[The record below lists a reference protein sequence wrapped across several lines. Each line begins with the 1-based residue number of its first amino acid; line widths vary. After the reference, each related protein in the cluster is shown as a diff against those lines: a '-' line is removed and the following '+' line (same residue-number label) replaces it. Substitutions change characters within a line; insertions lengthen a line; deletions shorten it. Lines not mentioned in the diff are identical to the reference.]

1 MKTFLRKML
10 LFVILVAIPSQTWAY
25 TTRVNGICYDLIGST
40 ARVTMD
46 NVYHIFYEGN
56 VIIPEEIEY
65 DSKTY
70 KVTSIGDKA
79 FYKCKRLTS
88 ITIPNSVTM
97 IGEDAF
103 YGCEGLTSITFPY
116 SLGYIGDY
124 AFSLCTGLTSITIPN
139 SVTHIGHR
147 AFCICSNVKT
157 LEFNAENCNTCGGTN
172 YNNYSTI
179 DYAFPTSISTV
190 KIGNNVTT
198 IPDYFLYNNFNITN
212 VDIPNSITNIGA
224 YAFCGCYETETI
236 VIPNSVKT
244 IGIGAFENSG
254 KKIVLYPKLDNY
266 NIFGNNTSSYCLYV
280 YESEKDNVEKYWKG
294 KIILLDNPYIIT
306 PYQNYIF
313 GVSFKLADN
322 EYCLDKATNTSIIL
336 SEPEGESW
344 TLTPDENGVYYKD
357 ELKYNTIY
365 QINVSVDTDKGTTRS
380 ITEYIQ
386 TQRGSVSA
394 EYKTTQ
400 TTVTITGVYK
410 STDKTCKDIKC
421 GVEYKGQEYFYEG
434 KDIKFTGLRPNYEHS
449 IYPFAYYGE
458 NKIYNYEYPKTRSLR
473 PKSTGVQGPTT
484 SIITGSYVNGDA
496 HVSETG
502 FTGTLLGKDG
512 VKGDRLNLSGLEPGT
527 EYTVSYYVKTEEGS
541 NETTNYTFTTPALE
555 LTTLQPKS
563 VSNTC
568 AIIAAET
575 NIADEETNVGFQW
588 KKYDAPSTLK
598 PSEGYAAIYS
608 GMMEGRVKNLQPTS
622 YYNVRAFYKSASGNY
637 HYGEW
642 VTFDPSDFS
651 YFEPTVHTY
660 PVEEASDGNYNV
672 KGYALAGTD
681 DITEQGFQYGE
692 VGASES
698 KAMRVRAAMSED
710 GLMTVLATGQ
720 VMTATLK
727 NLKPSTTYVCRAF
740 VVTAGGTTYGEEQTF
755 TTKGNTTGIDNAVAE
770 QKEPEITGYYN
781 LSGHR
786 IDAPCK
792 GVNIIRYSDG
802 SARKVVIK

>member
-1 MKTFLRKML
+1 ML
-10 LFVILVAIPSQTWAY
+10 SVMPSVIWAI
-25 TTRVNGICYDLIGST
+25 RVNGISYAIVGNT
-40 ARVTMD
+40 AKVSYAGDGHYR
-46 NVYHIFYEGN
+46 GN

-79 FYKCKRLTS
+79 FYKCTGLTS
-88 ITIPNSVTM
+88 ISIPNSVTR
-97 IGEDAF
+97 IGTDAF
-103 YGCEGLTSITFPY
+103 YYCAGLTEITFPS
-116 SLGYIGDY
+116 SLEYIGDY

-139 SVTHIGHR
+139 SVTHIGNR
-147 AFCICSNVKT
+147 AFASCSGVKT
-157 LEFNAENCNTCGGTN
+157 LEFNAENCNTCGGHN
-172 YNNYSTI
+172 KNNYSVI

-198 IPDYFLYNNFNITN
+198 IPDYFLYNNRSITN
-212 VDIPNSITNIGA
+212 VDIPNSINNIGA
-224 YAFCGCYETETI
+224 YAFYNCYKMETI

-244 IGIGAFENSG
+244 IGVGAFEDAG
-254 KKIVLYPKLDNY
+254 KEIVLYPRLDNY
-266 NIFGNNTSSYCLYV
+266 NIFGNNTSSCRLYV

-294 KIILLDNPYIIT
+294 KVLLLDDPYIIQ

-313 GVSFKLADN
+313 GVSFKLLDN
-322 EYCLDKATNTSIIL
+322 IYCIDKAININNVSL
-336 SEPEGESW
+336 SGWS
-344 TLTPDENGVYYKD
+344 LSPDENGVYYKD
-357 ELKYNTIY
+357 GLLTDTQYKIS
-365 QINVSVDTDKGTTRS
+365 VSVNTDKGETRTIS
-380 ITEYIQ
+380 ENIYTKKGNTWCYNF
-386 TQRGSVSA
+386 SS
-394 EYKTTQ
+394 TQ
-400 TTVTITGVYK
+400 TTITIAEVK
-410 STDKTCKDIKC
+410 PETDKTCKDIIKC
-421 GVEYKGQEYFYEG
+421 GVFLNGQQYVYDG
-434 KDIKFTGLRPNYEHS
+434 KDIIISGLKPNYTYT
-449 IYPFAYYGE
+449 IYPFAYYGYQMVYGD
-458 NKIYNYEYPKTRSLR
+458 NKQFRTKSLSPKAS
-473 PKSTGVQGPTT
+473 GIQGPTT
-484 SIITGSYVNGDA
+484 NIITGSYVNGDA

-502 FTGTLLGKDG
+502 FTGACIDKDG
-512 VKGDRLNLSGLEPGT
+512 IKGDRLNLSGLEPGT
-527 EYTVSYYVKTEEGS
+527 EYTVNYYVKTEEGS
-541 NETTNYTFTTPALE
+541 EETTSYTFTTPALE

-660 PVEEASDGNYNV
+660 PVEEASDGSYNV

-698 KAMRVRAAMSED
+698 KAMRVRAAMSEN
-710 GLMTVLATGQ
+710 GLITVLAKGQ

-727 NLKPSTTYVCRAF
+727 DLKPSTTYVCRAF
-740 VVTAGGTTYGEEQTF
+740 VVTAGGTTYGEEQIF
-755 TTKGNTTGIDNAVAE
+755 TTKGSATGIDTAVVG
-770 QKEPEITGYYN
+770 QKKPEITGYYD

-792 GVNIIRYSDG
+792 GVSIIRYSDG
-802 SARKVVIK
+802 SARKVVVK

>member
-1 MKTFLRKML
+1 MKTFLRKTL
-10 LFVILVAIPSQTWAY
+10 IVVILVAIPSLLRAIRVDGISYKIIGY
-25 TTRVNGICYDLIGST
+25 TVEVCYAGDGYY
-40 ARVTMD
+40 R
-46 NVYHIFYEGN
+46 GN

-79 FYKCKRLTS
+79 FYKCT
-88 ITIPNSVTM
+88 
-97 IGEDAF
+97 
-103 YGCEGLTSITFPY
+103 GLTSISIPNTVTRIGTDAFYSCKGLTEITFPN
-116 SLGYIGDY
+116 SLEYIDDY

-139 SVTHIGHR
+139 SVTYIGHN
-147 AFCICSNVKT
+147 AFRSCSSVKT

-172 YNNYSTI
+172 YYNYSTI

-198 IPDYFLYNNFNITN
+198 IPDYFLYNNSNITN

-224 YAFCGCYETETI
+224 YAFYGCYETETI

-244 IGIGAFENSG
+244 IGVRAFDNSI

-294 KIILLDNPYIIT
+294 KIILLDNPYIIM
-306 PYQNYIF
+306 PCRSYIF
-313 GVSFKLADN
+313 GVSFQLLDN
-322 EYCLDKATNTSIIL
+322 AYCLDKAIKINNVSLNGWSL
-336 SEPEGESW
+336 S
-344 TLTPDENGVYYKD
+344 PDENGVYYKD
-357 ELKYNTIY
+357 GLLTNTQYKIS
-365 QINVSVDTDKGTTRS
+365 VSVNTDKGTTRTIDENIYTKKGNIWCYNFS
-380 ITEYIQ
+380 
-386 TQRGSVSA
+386 S
-394 EYKTTQ
+394 TQ
-400 TTVTITGVYK
+400 TTITIAEVQPE
-410 STDKTCKDIKC
+410 TDQTCKDIKC
-421 GVEYKGQEYFYEG
+421 GVVFNGQEYVYDG
-434 KDIKFTGLRPNYEHS
+434 KDITFYGLKPNSTHY
-449 IYPFAYYGE
+449 IYPFAYYGGYRTLGE
-458 NKIYNYEYPKTRSLR
+458 RYQYKTKSLSPKVS
-473 PKSTGVQGPTT
+473 GIQGPTT
-484 SIITGSYVNGDA
+484 NFITGSYVNGDA

-502 FTGTLLGKDG
+502 FTGTCIDKDG
-512 VKGDRLNLSGLEPGT
+512 IKGNRLNLSGLEPGT
-527 EYTVSYYVKTEEGS
+527 EYTVNYYVKTEEGS
-541 NETTNYTFTTPALE
+541 EETTSYTFTTPALE

-637 HYGEW
+637 HYGDW

-692 VGASES
+692 VGADES

-710 GLMTVLATGQ
+710 GIITVLATGQ

-755 TTKGNTTGIDNAVAE
+755 TTKGSETGIDNAVAE
-770 QKEPEITGYYN
+770 QKEAEITGYYN

-786 IDAPCK
+786 IDTPCK

>member
-1 MKTFLRKML
+1 MDY
-10 LFVILVAIPSQTWAY
+10 PY
-25 TTRVNGICYDLIGST
+25 T
-40 ARVTMD
+40 
-46 NVYHIFYEGN
+46 
-56 VIIPEEIEY
+56 
-65 DSKTY
+65 
-70 KVTSIGDKA
+70 
-79 FYKCKRLTS
+79 
-88 ITIPNSVTM
+88 
-97 IGEDAF
+97 
-103 YGCEGLTSITFPY
+103 
-116 SLGYIGDY
+116 
-124 AFSLCTGLTSITIPN
+124 
-139 SVTHIGHR
+139 
-147 AFCICSNVKT
+147 
-157 LEFNAENCNTCGGTN
+157 
-172 YNNYSTI
+172 
-179 DYAFPTSISTV
+179 
-190 KIGNNVTT
+190 
-198 IPDYFLYNNFNITN
+198 
-212 VDIPNSITNIGA
+212 
-224 YAFCGCYETETI
+224 
-236 VIPNSVKT
+236 
-244 IGIGAFENSG
+244 
-254 KKIVLYPKLDNY
+254 
-266 NIFGNNTSSYCLYV
+266 
-280 YESEKDNVEKYWKG
+280 
-294 KIILLDNPYIIT
+294 IT
-306 PYQNYIF
+306 PYQNYLC
-313 GVSFKLADN
+313 GVSFKIADN
-322 EYCLDKATNTSIIL
+322 EYCLDRAIKINRISLNDEIT
-336 SEPEGESW
+336 GENW
-344 TLTPDENGVYYKD
+344 TLVPDENGLYYKD
-357 ELKYNTIY
+357 GLKGNYKY
-365 QINVSVDTDKGTTRS
+365 MVNVSVDTNKGTTLS
-380 ITEYIQ
+380 INENINTK
-386 TQRGSVSA
+386 RGMISRN
-394 EYKTTQ
+394 YKATQ
-400 TTVTITGVYK
+400 TTVTITNVNYE
-410 STDKTCKDIKC
+410 TDQTCKDIKC

-458 NKIYNYEYPKTRSLR
+458 NKIYNYYEYPKTKSLS

-622 YYNVRAFYKSASGNY
+622 YYNVRAFYKSAAGNY

-660 PVEEASDGNYNV
+660 PVEETPDGTYHV

-692 VGASES
+692 IGTSES
-698 KAMRVRAAMSED
+698 KAMRVRSTMPEN
-710 GLMTVLATGQ
+710 GITTVLAKGQ

-755 TTKGNTTGIDNAVAE
+755 TTKASATGVFDIVTE
-770 QKEPEITGYYN
+770 HSTPEITGYYDLKGYRMN
-781 LSGHR
+781 SPH
-786 IDAPCK
+786 K

-802 SARKVVIK
+802 SAKKVVIR

>member
-1 MKTFLRKML
+1 MR
-10 LFVILVAIPSQTWAY
+10 
-25 TTRVNGICYDLIGST
+25 
-40 ARVTMD
+40 
-46 NVYHIFYEGN
+46 
-56 VIIPEEIEY
+56 
-65 DSKTY
+65 
-70 KVTSIGDKA
+70 
-79 FYKCKRLTS
+79 RLES
-88 ITIPNSVTM
+88 
-97 IGEDAF
+97 
-103 YGCEGLTSITFPY
+103 Y
-116 SLGYIGDY
+116 S
-124 AFSLCTGLTSITIPN
+124 
-139 SVTHIGHR
+139 
-147 AFCICSNVKT
+147 
-157 LEFNAENCNTCGGTN
+157 
-172 YNNYSTI
+172 
-179 DYAFPTSISTV
+179 
-190 KIGNNVTT
+190 
-198 IPDYFLYNNFNITN
+198 
-212 VDIPNSITNIGA
+212 
-224 YAFCGCYETETI
+224 
-236 VIPNSVKT
+236 
-244 IGIGAFENSG
+244 
-254 KKIVLYPKLDNY
+254 
-266 NIFGNNTSSYCLYV
+266 IFGSYTSYDDLYI
-280 YESEKDNVEKYWKG
+280 YESEKEKVKGYWEG
-294 KIILLDNPYIIT
+294 KIILLDDPYIIT

-380 ITEYIQ
+380 ITENIQ
-386 TQRGSVSA
+386 TQEGSVSA
-394 EYKTTQ
+394 DYKTTQ

-458 NKIYNYEYPKTRSLR
+458 NKIYNYKYPKTKSLS

-512 VKGDRLNLSGLEPGT
+512 VKGDRLNLSGLEPGM
-527 EYTVSYYVKTEEGS
+527 EYAVSYYVKTEEGS

-575 NIADEETNVGFQW
+575 NIADEETNVGFLW

-622 YYNVRAFYKSASGNY
+622 YYNVRAFYKSAAGNY

-660 PVEEASDGNYNV
+660 PVEETPDGTYYV

-692 VGASES
+692 IGTSES
-698 KAMRVRAAMSED
+698 KAMRVRSTMPEN
-710 GLMTVLATGQ
+710 GITTVLAKGQ

-727 NLKPSTTYVCRAF
+727 NLRPSTTYVCRAF

-755 TTKGNTTGIDNAVAE
+755 TTKASATGVFDIVTE
-770 QKEPEITGYYN
+770 HSTPEITGYYDLKGYRMN
-781 LSGHR
+781 SPH
-786 IDAPCK
+786 K

-802 SARKVVIK
+802 SAKKVVIR